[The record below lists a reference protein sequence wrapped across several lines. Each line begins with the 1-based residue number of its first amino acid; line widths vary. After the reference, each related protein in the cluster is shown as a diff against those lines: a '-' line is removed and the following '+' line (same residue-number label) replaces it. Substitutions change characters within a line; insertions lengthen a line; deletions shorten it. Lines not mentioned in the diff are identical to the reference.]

1 MRTKFF
7 FIFLILAQSILLFG
21 AEPIQKK
28 VEPHLEQI
36 VSELLE
42 QECVDGQL
50 EIYDAGLD
58 FHSYAALSFNF
69 SGSGM
74 ELCMLIN
81 QVEFSKLTLQE
92 QQSVILHEIGHIK
105 RGPYRGLL
113 CAFGPYLTGIIGA
126 SVILLRSPS
135 DSKLMKLA
143 IAIGAGSIA
152 KLISQIAFAS
162 WARHEEF
169 AADAYAFNVHRDI
182 NVMRSLFEKRKA
194 TFDKYDY
201 SVWSRLFED
210 HPSSQE
216 RINHIQLLARI
227 NK

>member
-1 MRTKFF
+1 MRNKLFS
-7 FIFLILAQSILLFG
+7 IFLILAQSILLFG

-36 VSELLE
+36 IRELLE
-42 QECVDGQL
+42 QECIDEQL

-58 FHSYAALSFNF
+58 FHSYAAISFNF
-69 SGSGM
+69 SGNGM

-81 QVEFSKLTLQE
+81 QEEFSKLSLQE

-105 RGPYRGLL
+105 RGAYRGLL
-113 CAFGPYLTGIIGA
+113 CAFGPYLAGIIA
-126 SVILLRSPS
+126 TSVILLRNTS
-135 DSKLMKLA
+135 DSKLIKFA

-152 KLISQIAFAS
+152 KLISQIAFSS

-182 NVMRSLFEKRKA
+182 NGMCSLFEKRKA

-201 SVWSRLFED
+201 SEWSRFFED
-210 HPSSQE
+210 HPTSQE
-216 RINHIQLLARI
+216 RINHIQLLART